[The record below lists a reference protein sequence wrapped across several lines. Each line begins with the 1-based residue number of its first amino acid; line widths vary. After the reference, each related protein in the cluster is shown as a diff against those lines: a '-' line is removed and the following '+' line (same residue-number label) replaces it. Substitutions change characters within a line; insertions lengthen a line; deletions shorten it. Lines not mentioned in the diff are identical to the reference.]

1 MGVWNQDVGNYRFQV
16 GVGTSDANRVNAF
29 SVNNNGII
37 LAHVL
42 KNSGS
47 YANDSQAAA
56 GGVPI
61 GGLYRHESVVHIR
74 IT

>member
-1 MGVWNQDVGNYRFQV
+1 VGVWNQDAGNYRFQV
-16 GVGTSDANRVNAF
+16 GVGTSDANRINAF
-29 SVNNNGII
+29 SVTSNGII

-42 KNSGS
+42 KNSAS
-47 YANDSQAAA
+47 YSNDSAAAA

-61 GGLYRHESVVHIR
+61 GGLYRHGSVVQIR